1 MTPHLAPHLVTGL
14 VLAGGRGLRMGGV
27 DKGLQEVLGKPL
39 AWHVMRRLQAQCA
52 QVSIN
57 ANRNLV
63 TYSTLG
69 APVWPD
75 TVAEFAGPLAGFLT
89 GLQQCNTPFLQTAPC
104 DVPYFPSDL
113 VQRLGQALTQQQ
125 AEMAIAS
132 STELDP
138 QGQVFEQR
146 HPVFCLMHS
155 SLRDSLSDFMAKGG
169 RKIEDWLSLHHCV
182 RVTWPNVSSD
192 VPFFVNL
199 NTPQD
204 LSQLHNRLA

>member
-1 MTPHLAPHLVTGL
+1 MIPHWSPHLVTGL

-27 DKGLQEVLGKPL
+27 DKGLQDVDGKPL
-39 AWHVMRRLQAQCA
+39 AWHVMRRLQFQCA

-57 ANRNLV
+57 ANRNLQ
-63 TYSTLG
+63 TYSTFG
-69 APVWPD
+69 VPVWPD
-75 TVAEFAGPLAGFLT
+75 TVTEFAGPLAGFLT
-89 GLQQCNTPFLQTAPC
+89 GLQECTTPFLQTAPC

-125 AEMAIAS
+125 ADVAIAC
-132 STELDP
+132 STELDA
-138 QGQVFEQR
+138 QGEVFEQR
-146 HPVFCLMHS
+146 HPVFCLMRS

-169 RKIEDWLSLHHCV
+169 RKVEDWLGLHHCV
-182 RVTWPNVSSD
+182 RVTWSLLSTD
-192 VPFFVNL
+192 LPFFVNL